1 MVIVGTIVAL
11 SQRKADARSRDRAI
25 ELEEAT

>member
-1 MVIVGTIVAL
+1 MIMAL
-11 SQRKADARSRDRAI
+11 SQRKADALSDRAI